1 MPFWQPFHKFFTKS
15 WILSLRDRKRPNNY
29 FSLQKKLQT
38 FRWTRRL
45 QFWQSCQ
52 TFWHQKWNNFAQR
65 PKSLSKASSFQ
76 RNVLKCSSEHFERSF
91 ENSSN
96 FLHLIVQNSLLEIQK
111 LIKKTFFLQIFPSNF
126 FCISRSFLCHHD
138 FFCQKPKK
146 MLKLQNRWTNI
157 SFYEKKTYFSS
168 KKCL

>member
-1 MPFWQPFHKFFTKS
+1 MPFWQPFHNFFAKS

-29 FSLQKKLQT
+29 FSLQKNLQT

-52 TFWHQKWNNFAQR
+52 TFWHQKWNNSAQR

-91 ENSSN
+91 ENSAN

-111 LIKKTFFLQIFPSNF
+111 LIKKHFFYKFFPPIFFVLVGRFFATITFLSKAEKNAQTPKQMNKYKFL
-126 FCISRSFLCHHD
+126 
-138 FFCQKPKK
+138 
-146 MLKLQNRWTNI
+146 W
-157 SFYEKKTYFSS
+157 KKTYFSS